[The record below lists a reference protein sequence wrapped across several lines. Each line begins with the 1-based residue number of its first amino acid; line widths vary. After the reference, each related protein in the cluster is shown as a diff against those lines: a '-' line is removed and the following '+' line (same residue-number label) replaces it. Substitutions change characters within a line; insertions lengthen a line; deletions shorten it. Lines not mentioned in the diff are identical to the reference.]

1 MANQSDSL
9 LAKVDTT
16 LARALLERIEANH
29 LDDADAPTVTDMA
42 KRVFRVLADRMD
54 EIAIVEPATTW
65 EDAYKRLRHEVGESC

>member
-16 LARALLERIEANH
+16 LARALLERLEANH
-29 LDDADAPTVTDMA
+29 GDTDAPTVTDMA
-42 KRVFRVLADRMD
+42 RRVFRVLADRMD